1 MTLRSERAVRAAAIG
16 LCGVGVFLI
25 GDASIQYATGAYR
38 ADLARRQWNEQQ
50 ASAIVAQARVRAA
63 SGISG
68 EIEHIALG
76 APVARL
82 LIPRIHLDE
91 IVLEGVE
98 DQELNAAP
106 GHVPGSAMPG
116 MTGNAVISAH
126 RDRHFSHLDELR
138 VGDTIQTETGNRSG
152 AWVIVG
158 RRIIGRDT
166 PALFQSREPLL
177 TLTTCWPVRYFGSAP
192 DRLILSAKPIVGTWA
207 STGEKPKGET

>member
-1 MTLRSERAVRAAAIG
+1 MRAAAIS
-16 LCGVGVFLI
+16 LCAAGVFLI
-25 GDASIQYATGAYR
+25 GDASIQYAKGAYR

-50 ASAIVAQARVRAA
+50 ASAIVAQARMRAA

-68 EIEHIALG
+68 AIEHIALG
-76 APVARL
+76 APMARL

-98 DQELNAAP
+98 DEELNAAP

-126 RDRHFSHLDELR
+126 RDRHFSHLEELR
-138 VGDTIQTETGNRSG
+138 IGDTIQTETGNRSG
-152 AWVIVG
+152 AWIVVG
-158 RRIIGRDT
+158 RRIIGRNT

-192 DRLILSAKPIVGTWA
+192 DRLILSAKPLVGTWA
-207 STGEKPKGET
+207 STGEKPRGET